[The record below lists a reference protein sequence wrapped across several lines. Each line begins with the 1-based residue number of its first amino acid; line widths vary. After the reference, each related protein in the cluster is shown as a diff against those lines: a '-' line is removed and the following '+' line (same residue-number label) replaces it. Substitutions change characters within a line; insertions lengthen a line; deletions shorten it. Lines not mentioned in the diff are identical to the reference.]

1 MRMKRQNEIEY
12 CDAIDYTAFDSTLD
26 IGKKTTS
33 KFLPFR
39 AFSKYRRS
47 SCFLPFDLK
56 KR

>member
-12 CDAIDYTAFDSTLD
+12 CDAIDYTAFDFTLD